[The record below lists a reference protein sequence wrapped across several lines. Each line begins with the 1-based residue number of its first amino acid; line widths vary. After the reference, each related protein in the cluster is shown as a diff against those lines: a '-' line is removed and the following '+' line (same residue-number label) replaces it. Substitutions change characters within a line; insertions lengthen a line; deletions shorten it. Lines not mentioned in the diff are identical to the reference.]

1 MVGITAAFHCL
12 VRHNCTDFS
21 GGIIK
26 EWIEIIK
33 DGTYYHCQQEGD
45 RLNLAKAFMKRVN
58 ADQID
63 FDKEYDVFENN
74 VKEYEEFLLTKEEDY
89 TKETFLKLINFYEKM
104 WNLAYTAVDS
114 MDAIDVL
121 DENKKEQYS
130 KWIFKVRK
138 RAELVYKRGET
149 EFLPKYLKWFAENI
163 SPEYTAEELNYLVFT
178 EMEDFIKHNKPL
190 PSKEEL
196 HKRSRYFF
204 IRHTFPDKIEY
215 CSGEEAKKIMDEKE
229 FFKEEDYSNVKEIK
243 GRIAYQGKIQ
253 GEVCLVQ
260 SRTDIK
266 KFKEGYILV
275 SQMTDPNYLPIM
287 EKASAFVTDEGGA
300 LCHAAIVAR
309 EMKKP
314 CIIGTKIATKV
325 LKDGDLVE
333 VDADNGVVRKLE

>member
-1 MVGITAAFHCL
+1 M
-12 VRHNCTDFS
+12 
-21 GGIIK
+21 
-26 EWIEIIK
+26 
-33 DGTYYHCQQEGD
+33 
-45 RLNLAKAFMKRVN
+45 
-58 ADQID
+58 
-63 FDKEYDVFENN
+63 
-74 VKEYEEFLLTKEEDY
+74 
-89 TKETFLKLINFYEKM
+89 
-104 WNLAYTAVDS
+104 
-114 MDAIDVL
+114 
-121 DENKKEQYS
+121 
-130 KWIFKVRK
+130 
-138 RAELVYKRGET
+138 
-149 EFLPKYLKWFAENI
+149 
-163 SPEYTAEELNYLVFT
+163 
-178 EMEDFIKHNKPL
+178 
-190 PSKEEL
+190 
-196 HKRSRYFF
+196 
-204 IRHTFPDKIEY
+204 
-215 CSGEEAKKIMDEKE
+215 
-229 FFKEEDYSNVKEIK
+229 K